1 MRILEIEFIWNGWNI
16 VNSLH
21 SFTFIRLIWTNL
33 EKKKL
38 ISLNVFGH
46 FLSYWAMLPSVENPN
61 AGDLKIVRIN
71 KVHGSCSG
79 LEEIFIFVEQ
89 VNKSK
94 YQLVINCKLIRNQLK
109 FFFLLLL
116 LRLFFLFCFVLT
128 FLPGCRGYK
137 DSIFRNWCKW
147 PGHLECFRW
156 LFGVGCSSP
165 IRDCFQ
171 V

>member
-1 MRILEIEFIWNGWNI
+1 
-16 VNSLH
+16 
-21 SFTFIRLIWTNL
+21 
-33 EKKKL
+33 
-38 ISLNVFGH
+38 
-46 FLSYWAMLPSVENPN
+46 MLPSVENPN

-116 LRLFFLFCFVLT
+116 LRLFFFVLFCFNFSAWMQRILRFDFSKLMQMTRSFGVLSLT
-128 FLPGCRGYK
+128 FRSWMFITNTRLLS
-137 DSIFRNWCKW
+137 SIAFI
-147 PGHLECFRW
+147 PPLG
-156 LFGVGCSSP
+156 LFNIFS
-165 IRDCFQ
+165 IILFNIFFL
-171 V
+171 